1 MIGDQVIHATLRLY
15 HEERRSDRP
24 DYLLSKEGN
33 VRTEVT
39 LQIRLVAGFNHSE
52 LSMLFYVAKA
62 NVVFYPTI
70 EY

>member
-62 NVVFYPTI
+62 NVVSYHTAA
-70 EY
+70 Y